1 MSKFLKDIL
10 CIINHVTIFFVICSQ
25 LVRNMS
31 CKVYITQ
38 LIWRWVSNLAIL
50 LFLFKSRYEVI
61 KIQLR
66 VIRINVTHKF
76 VYSNAKT

>member
-1 MSKFLKDIL
+1 MEMGFDLVMS
-10 CIINHVTIFFVICSQ
+10 
-25 LVRNMS
+25 
-31 CKVYITQ
+31 
-38 LIWRWVSNLAIL
+38 IL

-76 VYSNAKT
+76 VYSNAKTWALARFKSIPLKYNISADFSVGSVSCFNTD

>member
-1 MSKFLKDIL
+1 M
-10 CIINHVTIFFVICSQ
+10 
-25 LVRNMS
+25 
-31 CKVYITQ
+31 
-38 LIWRWVSNLAIL
+38 LIWRSDSIL
-50 LFLFKSRYEVI
+50 SILFVLFKSRYEVI